1 MFDCFKKPFCN
12 GIIPTISF
20 ATHTLYKRA
29 FLEPLG
35 KSSASILD
43 ASIRMDH
50 QTPRRISV
58 ASGAFER
65 LKDQSMIQRLRKRPA
80 DDLTRKQINEDRQIH
95 PPLLQSDIGNIA
107 DPHAIGRIDL
117 EAAPE
122 SIRRHRKSMLRLSGH
137 PKTAAHNRAQP
148 HRLHP
153 FSDSILAD
161 FPVFRPK
168 RPRNFGATRSTAAN
182 LVESFNRPIQS
193 LGFLLASTR
202 TAFLPG
208 VKPTTRHLQ
217 HPAHLSNTPQRA
229 VLENKAIAIHYR
241 PSEKMASAFFKIS
254 RSRCNRSFSRCKW
267 RTCSSFADKW
277 PLPGKA
283 SAPSLRSCRFYRE
296 IIPWLRPK
304 RRSISVACAPSSAA
318 KWMASSLNS
327 RSYFTAMDTPP

>member
-1 MFDCFKKPFCN
+1 
-12 GIIPTISF
+12 
-20 ATHTLYKRA
+20 
-29 FLEPLG
+29 
-35 KSSASILD
+35 
-43 ASIRMDH
+43 
-50 QTPRRISV
+50 
-58 ASGAFER
+58 
-65 LKDQSMIQRLRKRPA
+65 
-80 DDLTRKQINEDRQIH
+80 
-95 PPLLQSDIGNIA
+95 
-107 DPHAIGRIDL
+107 
-117 EAAPE
+117 
-122 SIRRHRKSMLRLSGH
+122 MLRLSGH

-168 RPRNFGATRSTAAN
+168 RPRDFGATRSTAAN

-208 VKPTTRHLQ
+208 VKPTTRHFQ

-254 RSRCNRSFSRCKW
+254 RSRRSRSFSRCKA
-267 RTCSSFADKW
+267 RTCSSLADKW

-283 SAPSLRSCRFYRE
+283 SGPSCSWRFQRE
-296 IIPWLRPK
+296 IIPWLSPK
-304 RRSISVACAPSSAA
+304 RLSTSVARAPLA
-318 KWMASSLNS
+318 
-327 RSYFTAMDTPP
+327 